1 MKKIIL
7 TAVAIAAFGFANAQD
22 KKADGA
28 GFSSGDVFV
37 SGAVSITSSNNKNTD
52 TKESGFGITP
62 KLGYFFTEN
71 IALGA
76 KVGYESAKTKVAG
89 TTTKDHSEMMF
100 GAFGR
105 YYFTPASQFSIFAEL
120 GVDYSTMKH
129 AEMEIVMGELMMGET
144 IKTNT
149 IGAGLSLG
157 LNYFVSS
164 KFALE
169 ANYAAL
175 NLTSSKIDAPGEKN
189 TSTFGLG
196 ADLSAVSI
204 GLLYKF

>member
-22 KKADGA
+22 KKSEGA

-37 SGAVSITSSNNKNTD
+37 TGAVSITSSNDKYTD

-62 KLGYFFTEN
+62 KVGYFFTEN

-76 KVGYESAKTKVAG
+76 KIGYASAKTKVMG
-89 TTTKDHSEMMF
+89 DTTMDNSTVNF
-100 GAFGR
+100 GVFGR
-105 YYFTPASQFSIFAEL
+105 YYFTPASQFSIFTEL
-120 GVDYSTMKH
+120 GVDYVTMKNNM
-129 AEMEIVMGELMMGET
+129 APTSKVNG
-144 IKTNT
+144 

-164 KFALE
+164 NFALE
-169 ANYAAL
+169 ANYAGLAFA
-175 NLTSSKIDAPGEKN
+175 SAKSDAPDAKSV
-189 TSTFGLG
+189 STFALG
-196 ADLSAVSI
+196 ANLSAVSI

>member
-129 AEMEIVMGELMMGET
+129 KMMEGAVMGET
-144 IKTNT
+144 VKTNT

-164 KFALE
+164 NFALE

>member
-7 TAVAIAAFGFANAQD
+7 SVVAIVAFGFANAQD
-22 KKADGA
+22 KKAEGA

-37 SGAVSITSSNNKNTD
+37 TGAVSITSSNDKNND
-52 TKESGFGITP
+52 IKESGFGLTP

-71 IALGA
+71 IVLGA
-76 KVGYESAKTKVAG
+76 KIGFTSAKTIDKGV
-89 TTTKDHSEMMF
+89 TTMDNSAVGF
-100 GAFGR
+100 GVFGR
-105 YYFTPASQFSIFAEL
+105 YYFTPASQFSVFTEL
-120 GVDYSTMKH
+120 GIDYTSTKYKIPSYKEN
-129 AEMEIVMGELMMGET
+129 A
-144 IKTNT
+144 

-164 KFALE
+164 NFALE

-175 NLTSSKIDAPGEKN
+175 NLTSSKIDAEGAKN

-196 ADLSAVSI
+196 ANLSAVSI